1 MTDQAI
7 LTAPD
12 EASLKAYY
20 ILALKRLVDE
30 TNAIHK
36 AVEADLCWFPD
47 MLALAERARVIAE
60 DLERKQT
67 DSFDPCDFENHPV

>member
-12 EASLKAYY
+12 EASLKAQY
-20 ILALKRLVDE
+20 ILALERFVDD

>member
-7 LTAPD
+7 LMAPD
-12 EASLKAYY
+12 EASLKAQY
-20 ILALKRLVDE
+20 ISALERFVDD

-47 MLALAERARVIAE
+47 MLALAGRARVIAE

-67 DSFDPCDFENHPV
+67 DSFDPCDFGNHPV